1 MLASSPE
8 SQTVSAILGEIA
20 YQCEQVHARDK
31 ELKKA
36 QDQVL
41 DLKERKRV
49 AIEEMF
55 AANKGEK
62 AKQKDALDRV
72 ESLCASVNQKDKRL
86 TEYSKEVQGLRQ
98 QIDSIKSS
106 YSLELDKVSQSAKDI
121 STLQQNLK
129 EKDKTINR
137 MKTAGSSLKSMFSSA
152 QKNIEELG
160 AEKASLDQ
168 ALQASQGPTPK
179 PRKLHYL
186 WVFASSEVFAILRED
201 LDEEVLKVCLY
212 LNPLSDYIHSS
223 FDQKDKSI
231 WDKLR
236 KENTKIA
243 QNNIPLVPLNSLEAK
258 GMRLAMTMA
267 ILSREL
273 CKYIFRPNYLL
284 PDDSEIQG
292 VLSHLAEDNTEKE
305 SFCRRVLLSI
315 DHSAEERI
323 RQTRIQTVI
332 RNVSSYLWALL
343 SETQHD
349 SIRISIEKIRH
360 ETEFELVDFE
370 IADCEPFHFPGDSA
384 LLDRQDQGARDMNIL
399 TVFPCISLVKD
410 GGRDPLTHLIQL
422 RSSQKLFVAAEHEA
436 SQMTTSVVVPRRSST
451 RSRRKSI
458 AHNTDRPNGA
468 SFLEGKSPQP

>member
-179 PRKLHYL
+179 PRKLHC
-186 WVFASSEVFAILRED
+186 SAI
-201 LDEEVLKVCLY
+201 
-212 LNPLSDYIHSS
+212 
-223 FDQKDKSI
+223 
-231 WDKLR
+231 
-236 KENTKIA
+236 
-243 QNNIPLVPLNSLEAK
+243 
-258 GMRLAMTMA
+258 
-267 ILSREL
+267 
-273 CKYIFRPNYLL
+273 
-284 PDDSEIQG
+284 
-292 VLSHLAEDNTEKE
+292 
-305 SFCRRVLLSI
+305 
-315 DHSAEERI
+315 
-323 RQTRIQTVI
+323 
-332 RNVSSYLWALL
+332 
-343 SETQHD
+343 
-349 SIRISIEKIRH
+349 
-360 ETEFELVDFE
+360 
-370 IADCEPFHFPGDSA
+370 
-384 LLDRQDQGARDMNIL
+384 GA
-399 TVFPCISLVKD
+399 
-410 GGRDPLTHLIQL
+410 
-422 RSSQKLFVAAEHEA
+422 
-436 SQMTTSVVVPRRSST
+436 
-451 RSRRKSI
+451 
-458 AHNTDRPNGA
+458 
-468 SFLEGKSPQP
+468 